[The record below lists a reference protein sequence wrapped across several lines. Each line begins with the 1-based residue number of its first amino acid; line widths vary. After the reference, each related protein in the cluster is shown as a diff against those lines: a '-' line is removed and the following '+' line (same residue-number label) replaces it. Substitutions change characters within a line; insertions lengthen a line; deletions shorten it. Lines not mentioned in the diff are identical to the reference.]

1 MIFQGKIY
9 LGFIDSDRVK
19 FSSQRFKLLG
29 VFIIGL
35 WILLASGCDD
45 KKPPPLKV
53 ALGQAFP
60 ELKVE
65 NLINQPISIKPVQG
79 KVLMIN
85 VWATWCAPCRHE
97 LPSLQRLAESLG
109 EDQFT
114 LLALS
119 IDDDEHLVSE
129 YLIDKKID
137 ITSYIDK
144 DLSEVEGILGVRVF
158 PSTFVIDQN
167 GILVEITEG
176 WLEWDTSEIVAS
188 MRQLLPGSRE

>member
-1 MIFQGKIY
+1 M
-9 LGFIDSDRVK
+9 
-19 FSSQRFKLLG
+19 
-29 VFIIGL
+29 IGL
-35 WILLASGCDD
+35 SVLLASGCD
-45 KKPPPLKV
+45 KKESPPLKI
-53 ALGQAFP
+53 ALGQSFP

-65 NLINQPISIKPVQG
+65 NLINQPVSIKPVQG

-109 EDQFT
+109 EEQFT
-114 LLALS
+114 LIGLS

-129 YLIDKKID
+129 YLIDKKIN

-144 DLSEVEGILGVRVF
+144 DLSEVEGVLGVKVF

-176 WLEWDTSEIVAS
+176 WLEWDTPEIIAS
-188 MRQLLPGSRE
+188 MRQLLTDN